1 MKISKVNHTKSA
13 VAKNEGMIKGILYQ
27 DPGSEEDLK
36 KRFSTLNRNAQ
47 RLYKILNQVQVGEKQ
62 NRRSRYKDIING
74 KDGLNNK
81 LQDLLFIRQDKRLAV
96 KNSEAVLKKLHSWNL
111 QVKGK
116 EVSNDDLDDIL
127 TLYLRKSLRK
137 GKAGL
142 RTLFRNA
149 GNTDISQEDQE
160 KISEFVTILREDYT
174 KNSFGKKIRKSIEN
188 QNLIVQPVQTGN
200 REVLALS
207 TKKDSRS
214 GREKQSFSNFLT
226 NYANLDYEKR
236 MDLLRKLRR
245 LVDLYFNADGNT
257 DSQTLPEEVN
267 IEPNYDVWAAHEA
280 GKTNNKTFAE
290 YPEILSQGDNSSSGE
305 RKTLDSVEAKEAR
318 GELRENIRKRN
329 IECYRKSLA
338 IIKENKELFFT
349 DDELNHY
356 WIHHIENAVERI
368 LSTTGNGKKLIRE
381 KLQIGY
387 LSEKVWKD
395 CLNTMSIKYIAV
407 GKAVYHFALDDLAD
421 TEKDTDLL
429 KIADKALDGITS
441 FDYEEIKAN
450 ETLQREV
457 AVDVSFAANNL
468 SRATVKTSEGKE
480 DFLVWNAKDIRENM
494 RYKEDGRTLKA
505 ILQFFGGASRW
516 DLNLF
521 KKAYKDSP
529 DDYEI
534 NFLDD
539 LRKII
544 FSLRNESF
552 HFTTQATGGYDW
564 NTELIGEMFEED
576 ANVCMALEKKKFYSN
591 NLPMFYNASDLQK
604 ILDFLYKEN
613 PSRASQVPSFKTVF
627 VRKNFPDFLAS
638 HGFSF
643 AGGDAETR
651 LKWQNALYYLL
662 KEIYYNA
669 FLTSPD
675 VKDDFFEALDGLPAE
690 NEDALKDFRG
700 RCRDFKN
707 KKEYGFPEICQFIM
721 TEYNEQNAGNR
732 KVRSSKADQRN
743 PKIFQHYRLLL
754 MHTLQSAFS
763 IFLDRQDVLQVLK
776 HSDGKGKLTSEEEF
790 LNSWSSTMY
799 KNTIDAVKDSPK
811 LQAWYITARFLNA
824 RTLNLLAG
832 SLRSY
837 IQYARDVYRRA
848 QETGNQVI
856 TYEKNTVQTCEEVL
870 PVLDLCLKLSSVYS
884 NELTDYFFDN
894 EEYAKYLSNYVNFY
908 SAEVGYGS
916 TFAKLQAFDNK
927 GLYMDKKNP
936 IANRNIV
943 MSKLFGPVSVLSKTM
958 SPVTE
963 QDIKDYYDKRKDIAG
978 YMVKGQCSSEE
989 EQKSVIEYQ
998 RLKNHVELRDAVEF
1012 GEIINELLGQ
1022 LINWSYLRERD
1033 LLYFQLGF
1041 HYLCLNNDD
1050 AKKPEGYIHITRENG
1065 TKINGAILSQVAGM
1079 YINGIPVFA
1088 PDDKSGKLTA
1098 QSSIGSAGKK
1108 IGLFGSY
1115 AGRILHENKKEA
1127 LEILYNAG
1135 LELFETLGEHDNV
1148 VDVRNAIDHFKYYTI
1163 KKDNQEDGTPHN
1175 SAPLMEHSPNK
1186 KMDNQEKGTPLS
1198 ILDYYS
1204 EVFDRFF
1211 EYDMK
1216 YQKTVVPMLQNVLL
1230 RHFVLFFPS
1239 FSQGTKAVGSAKV
1252 KERAQISAQKNG
1264 ISSDT
1269 LTYKIKGCSDL
1280 IIDAK
1285 SKEYREVIGKILY
1298 YPYEMPNDIIGGEH
1312 QKKGGKEENSRRKS
1326 GRNPGKF
1333 RQGKKER
1340 EQEEKELNN
1349 YKKKNNTDKTLGTSI
1364 GDILNGLN
1372 IK

>member
-13 VAKNEGMIKGILYQ
+13 VVKNEGMIKGILYQ
-27 DPGSEEDLK
+27 DPGSEEDLQ

-62 NRRSRYKDIING
+62 NRRSRYEGIING

-81 LQDLLFIRQDKRLAV
+81 LQDLLFISQDNGLAV

-174 KNSFGKKIRKSIEN
+174 KNNFGKKIRKSIEN

-214 GREKQSFSNFLT
+214 GREKQSFSDFLT
-226 NYANLDYEKR
+226 NYANLDSEKR

-257 DSQTLPEEVN
+257 DSLILPKEVN
-267 IEPNYDVWAAHEA
+267 IEPDYNVWATHEA

-290 YPEILSQGDNSSSGE
+290 YPEILSQGDDSNSGE
-305 RKTLDSVEAKEAR
+305 RKTLDSVEVREAR
-318 GELRENIRKRN
+318 GSLKESIRKRN

-368 LSTTGNGKKLIRE
+368 LSTTGNGKRLTRE
-381 KLQIGY
+381 KLRIGY

-468 SRATVKTSEGKE
+468 SRATVKTIKGKE

-494 RYKEDGRTLKA
+494 RYKEDGRTLKT

-521 KKAYKDSP
+521 KNAYNVSP
-529 DDYEI
+529 DYEI
-534 NFLDD
+534 KFLDD

-544 FSLRNESF
+544 FFLRNESF
-552 HFTTQATGGYDW
+552 HFTTQATGDYDW
-564 NTELIGEMFEED
+564 NTNLIGEMFAED
-576 ANVCMALEKKKFYSN
+576 ADVCMALEKKKFYSN
-591 NLPMFYNASDLQK
+591 NLPMFYNSSDLQK

-669 FLTSPD
+669 FLTSSD
-675 VKDDFFEALDGLPAE
+675 VKDDFFKALDGLPAE
-690 NEDALKDFRG
+690 NEDALNDFRR

-707 KKEYGFPEICQFIM
+707 KKEYGLPEICQFIM

-732 KVRSSKADQRN
+732 KVRSSKADQMN

-763 IFLDRQDVLQVLK
+763 IFLDRQDVLKVLK
-776 HSDGKGKLTSEEEF
+776 HSGRKRELMPEEEF

-799 KNTIDAVKDSPK
+799 KDTINAVKDSPK

-824 RTLNLLAG
+824 RTLNLLVG

-848 QETGNQVI
+848 QETENQVI
-856 TYEKNTVQTCEEVL
+856 TYEENTVQTCEKVL
-870 PVLDLCLKLSSVYS
+870 PVLDLCMKLSSVYS
-884 NELTDYFFDN
+884 NKLTDYFFDN

-908 SAEVGYGS
+908 NAQVGDGS
-916 TFAKLQAFDNK
+916 TFAQLQAFDDK
-927 GLYMDKKNP
+927 GLYMDKMNP

-943 MSKLFGPVSVLSKTM
+943 MAKLFGPVSVLSETM

-963 QDIKDYYDKRKDIAG
+963 QDIKDYYDKREEIAG
-978 YMVKGQCSSEE
+978 YMVKGQCSSKE
-989 EQKSVIEYQ
+989 EQESVIEYQ

-1088 PDDKSGKLTA
+1088 PDKAGKLTA
-1098 QSSIGSAGKK
+1098 QSSKGSAGKK
-1108 IGLFGSY
+1108 IGSFGSY
-1115 AGRILHENKKEA
+1115 AERILHENKKEA
-1127 LEILYNAG
+1127 QEVLYNAG
-1135 LELFETLGEHDNV
+1135 LELFETLREHDNV
-1148 VDVRNAIDHFKYYTI
+1148 VHVRNAIDHFKYYTV
-1163 KKDNQEDGTPHN
+1163 KKMDNQEDGTPH
-1175 SAPLMEHSPNK
+1175 
-1186 KMDNQEKGTPLS
+1186 S

-1211 EYDMK
+1211 EYDVK
-1216 YQKTVVPMLQNVLL
+1216 YQKTVVSMLQNVLL

-1239 FSQGTKAVGSAKV
+1239 FSTGKKVVGSAEV
-1252 KERAQISAQKNG
+1252 KDRAQISAQTNG

-1269 LTYKIKGCSDL
+1269 LTYKIQDCSDL

-1285 SKEYREVIGKILY
+1285 SEKYREVIGKILY
-1298 YPYEMPNDIIGGEH
+1298 YPYPMPDDIIGGEH

-1349 YKKKNNTDKTLGTSI
+1349 YKKKNNTAKSVGTSI

>member
-1 MKISKVNHTKSA
+1 MN
-13 VAKNEGMIKGILYQ
+13 
-27 DPGSEEDLK
+27 
-36 KRFSTLNRNAQ
+36 
-47 RLYKILNQVQVGEKQ
+47 
-62 NRRSRYKDIING
+62 
-74 KDGLNNK
+74 
-81 LQDLLFIRQDKRLAV
+81 
-96 KNSEAVLKKLHSWNL
+96 
-111 QVKGK
+111 
-116 EVSNDDLDDIL
+116 
-127 TLYLRKSLRK
+127 
-137 GKAGL
+137 
-142 RTLFRNA
+142 
-149 GNTDISQEDQE
+149 
-160 KISEFVTILREDYT
+160 
-174 KNSFGKKIRKSIEN
+174 
-188 QNLIVQPVQTGN
+188 
-200 REVLALS
+200 
-207 TKKDSRS
+207 
-214 GREKQSFSNFLT
+214 
-226 NYANLDYEKR
+226 
-236 MDLLRKLRR
+236 LLRKLRR

-257 DSQTLPEEVN
+257 DSLTLPEEVN
-267 IEPNYDVWAAHEA
+267 IEPDYNVWAAHEA

-305 RKTLDSVEAKEAR
+305 RKTLDSVEAREAR
-318 GELRENIRKRN
+318 GRLKENIRKRN

-349 DDELNHY
+349 DDVLNHY

-368 LSTTGNGKKLIRE
+368 LSTTGNGKRLTRE
-381 KLQIGY
+381 KLLIGY

-421 TEKDTDLL
+421 KEKDTDLL

-468 SRATVKTSEGKE
+468 SRATVKTSEEKE
-480 DFLVWNAKDIRENM
+480 DFLVWNAKEIRKNM

-529 DDYEI
+529 DYEI
-534 NFLDD
+534 KFLDD

-564 NTELIGEMFEED
+564 NTELIGEMFKED
-576 ANVCMALEKKKFYSN
+576 ANVCIALEKKKFYSN

-627 VRKNFPDFLAS
+627 VRKNFPDYLAS

-669 FLTSPD
+669 FLTSQD
-675 VKDDFFEALDGLPAE
+675 VKDDFFEALGRLPAE
-690 NEDALKDFRG
+690 NKDALNDFRR
-700 RCRDFKN
+700 RCGYFKD
-707 KKEYGFPEICQFIM
+707 KKEYGLPEICQFIM

-763 IFLDRQDVLQVLK
+763 IFLDRQEVLQVLK

-790 LNSWSSTMY
+790 LNGWSSTMY
-799 KNTIDAVKDSPK
+799 ENTINAVKYSKK

-856 TYEKNTVQTCEEVL
+856 TYEENTVQTCEEVL
-870 PVLDLCLKLSSVYS
+870 PVLDLCMKLSSVYS

-908 SAEVGYGS
+908 SAKVGYGS
-916 TFAKLQAFDNK
+916 TFAQLQAFDDK
-927 GLYMDKKNP
+927 DLYMDKKNP
-936 IANRNIV
+936 IPNRNIV

-963 QDIKDYYDKRKDIAG
+963 KDINDYYDKRKEIAG
-978 YMVKGQCSSEE
+978 YMVKGQCSSKE
-989 EQKSVIEYQ
+989 EQESVIEYQ

-1065 TKINGAILSQVAGM
+1065 TEINGAILSQVAGM
-1079 YINGIPVFA
+1079 YINGIPVFV
-1088 PDDKSGKLTA
+1088 PDKAGKLTA
-1098 QSSIGSAGKK
+1098 KSSIGSAGKK
-1108 IGLFGSY
+1108 IGSFGSY
-1115 AGRILHENKKEA
+1115 AEWILHENKKEA
-1127 LEILYNAG
+1127 QEVLYNAG
-1135 LELFETLGEHDNV
+1135 LELFETLGEHENV
-1148 VDVRNAIDHFKYYTI
+1148 VDVRNAIDHFKYYTV
-1163 KKDNQEDGTPHN
+1163 
-1175 SAPLMEHSPNK
+1175 K
-1186 KMDNQEKGTPLS
+1186 KMDNQKDDGTPLS

-1216 YQKTVVPMLQNVLL
+1216 YQKTVVSMLQNVLL
-1230 RHFVLFFPS
+1230 RHFVLFSPS
-1239 FSQGTKAVGSAKV
+1239 FSTGKKKVVVSAKG
-1252 KERAQISAQKNG
+1252 KDRAQINAQTNG

-1269 LTYKIKGCSDL
+1269 LTYKIKGCPDL

-1285 SKEYREVIGKILY
+1285 SEKYREVIGKILY
-1298 YPYEMPNDIIGGEH
+1298 YPYEMPDGIIGGEH
-1312 QKKGGKEENSRRKS
+1312 QKKGEKEENSRRKS

-1333 RQGKKER
+1333 RQGKKEQ

-1349 YKKKNNTDKTLGTSI
+1349 YKKKNNTAKPLGTSI

>member
-1 MKISKVNHTKSA
+1 MKISKVDHTKSA
-13 VAKNEGMIKGILYQ
+13 VAKNKGEIQGILYQ
-27 DPGSEEDLK
+27 DPRLKEELKEDLQE
-36 KRFSTLNRNAQ
+36 RFSNLNHNAQ
-47 RLYKILNQVQVGEKQ
+47 RLYKILNQVQVGEKPKKDNLENYNQ
-62 NRRSRYKDIING
+62 RCRYEGIVNG
-74 KDGLNNK
+74 KDGLNSE
-81 LQDLLFIRQDKRLAV
+81 LWHLFFIRQDNGLAV
-96 KNSEAVLKKLHSWNL
+96 KDSEAVLEYLPFWNL
-111 QVKGK
+111 QVKGE
-116 EVSNDDLDDIL
+116 EVSNDDLDGIL

-137 GKAGL
+137 GEAGL
-142 RTLFRNA
+142 RTLLRNS

-160 KISEFVTILREDYT
+160 KISEFVTILKEDFT
-174 KNSFGKKIRKSIEN
+174 KLDYGKRIRKSIEN
-188 QNLIVQPVQTGN
+188 QNMIVQPVKKGDKD
-200 REVLALS
+200 LLS
-207 TKKDSRS
+207 LPAKQDSQS
-214 GREKQSFSNFLT
+214 GREKKAFSDFLT
-226 NYANLDYEKR
+226 QYADLDLEKR
-236 MDLLRKLRR
+236 KDLLRRLRR
-245 LVDLYFNADGNT
+245 LVDLYFNVDPDADAPT
-257 DSQTLPEEVN
+257 IPEAVN
-267 IEPNYDVWAAHEA
+267 KAPNYKVWEAHEA
-280 GKTNNKTFAE
+280 GKSNDGMFTE
-290 YPEILSQGDNSSSGE
+290 YPKELEQGDASKAG
-305 RKTLDSVEAKEAR
+305 KKKMLDSVQAR
-318 GELRENIRKRN
+318 KARSGLKENIRKRN

-349 DDELNHY
+349 DEELNHY

-368 LSTTGNGKKLIRE
+368 LSTTGNGKRLTGE
-381 KLQIGY
+381 KLRIGY

-429 KIADKALDGITS
+429 KIADKAVGGITS
-441 FDYEEIKAN
+441 FDYEEIKAI

-468 SRATVKTSEGKE
+468 SRATVDTSKGNE
-480 DFLVWNAKDIRENM
+480 DFLVWESKNIGKNLW
-494 RYKEDGRTLKA
+494 YKEDGRTLKA

-516 DLNLF
+516 NLDLF
-521 KKAYKDSP
+521 KDAYKDLR
-529 DDYEI
+529 DYETYEI
-534 NFLDD
+534 KFLDD

-544 FSLRNESF
+544 FSLRNKSF
-552 HFTTQATGGYDW
+552 HFATQSTGSYDW
-564 NTELIGEMFEED
+564 NTNLIGEMFAQD
-576 ANVCMALEKKKFYSN
+576 AGVCVDLEKKKFYSN
-591 NLPMFYNASDLQK
+591 NLPMFYKASNLQK

-627 VRKNFPDFLAS
+627 VRKNFPDFLDS

-651 LKWQNALYYLL
+651 LKWQNALYYLF

-675 VKDDFFEALDGLPAE
+675 VKDDFFEALDGLPTE
-690 NEDALKDFRG
+690 NEDALALKDFRR

-707 KKEYGFPEICQFIM
+707 KKEYGLPEICQFIM

-732 KVRSSKADQRN
+732 KVRSSKEDQRN

-754 MHTLQSAFS
+754 MRTLQSAFS
-763 IFLDRQDVLQVLK
+763 IFLDRQDVLKVLK
-776 HSDGKGKLTSEEEF
+776 HPDGKRELMPETEF
-790 LNSWSSTMY
+790 LSDWRSTMY
-799 KNTIDAVKDSPK
+799 QNTINAVKDSPE
-811 LQAWYITARFLNA
+811 LQVWYITARFLNA
-824 RTLNLLAG
+824 RTLNLLVG

-856 TYEKNTVQTCEEVL
+856 TYEKNTVQTCKKVL

-884 NELTDYFFDN
+884 NELTDYFSDN
-894 EEYAKYLSNYVNFY
+894 EEYAKYLSKYVKFNDTNGNIG
-908 SAEVGYGS
+908 SA
-916 TFAKLQAFDNK
+916 FAQLQAFCMDSKSWNNI
-927 GLYMDKKNP
+927 YMDEMNP
-936 IANRNIV
+936 ILNRNIV
-943 MSKLFGPVSVLSKTM
+943 MSKLFGPDSILANTM
-958 SPVTE
+958 SSVKGK
-963 QDIKDYYDKRKDIAG
+963 DIRDYYNKQEKIAD
-978 YMVKGQCSSEE
+978 YMEKGKCSSKE
-989 EQKSVIEYQ
+989 EQESVIEYQ
-998 RLKNHVELRDAVEF
+998 RLKNHVELRDVVEF

-1088 PDDKSGKLTA
+1088 PDETGKLTA
-1098 QSSIGSAGKK
+1098 QSIEGSAGKK
-1108 IGLFGSY
+1108 IRFFYEY
-1115 AGRILHENKKEA
+1115 AGQILPGKGEA
-1127 LEILYNAG
+1127 LYNAG
-1135 LELFETLGEHDNV
+1135 LELFETLREHKNV
-1148 VDVRNAIDHFKYYTI
+1148 VHVRNAIDHFKYYTVT
-1163 KKDNQEDGTPHN
+1163 KEEKPEDGMPR
-1175 SAPLMEHSPNK
+1175 
-1186 KMDNQEKGTPLS
+1186 S

-1239 FSQGTKAVGSAKV
+1239 FSTGKKVVGSGEV
-1252 KERAQISAQKNG
+1252 KDRAQIGAQTNG

-1269 LTYKIKGCSDL
+1269 LTYKIQDCSDL

-1285 SKEYREVIGKILY
+1285 SEKYREVIGKILY
-1298 YPYEMPNDIIGGEH
+1298 YPYPVPDGIIGGEH
-1312 QKKGGKEENSRRKS
+1312 QEKGGKKENSRGKS
-1326 GRNPGKF
+1326 ERNPGKF
-1333 RQGKKER
+1333 RQGKKDR
-1340 EQEEKELNN
+1340 EQAEKELNA
-1349 YKKKNNTDKTLGTSI
+1349 YKKKNNTSESVGTS
-1364 GDILNGLN
+1364 LAEKLKGLN
-1372 IK
+1372 LK

>member
-13 VAKNEGMIKGILYQ
+13 VAKNDGMIKGILYQ
-27 DPGSEEDLK
+27 DPGSKEDLH
-36 KRFSTLNRNAQ
+36 KRFGTLNSNAQ
-47 RLYKILNQVQVGEKQ
+47 KLYKILNQVQVEEKQ
-62 NRRSRYKDIING
+62 NQRRRYEDIING

-81 LQDLLFIRQDKRLAV
+81 LKDLLFIRQDNGFAV
-96 KNSEAVLKKLHSWNL
+96 KKSEAVLKKLHSWNL

-149 GNTDISQEDQE
+149 GNTDISQEDQK

-174 KNSFGKKIRKSIEN
+174 KNNFEEKIRKSIEN

-214 GREKQSFSNFLT
+214 GREKQSFSDFLT
-226 NYANLDYEKR
+226 NYANLDSEKR
-236 MDLLRKLRR
+236 MNLLRKLRR

-305 RKTLDSVEAKEAR
+305 RKTLDSVEAREAR
-318 GELRENIRKRN
+318 GRLKENIRKKN
-329 IECYRKSLA
+329 IECYRNSLD
-338 IIKENKELFFT
+338 IIEKNKELFFT

-368 LSTTGNGKKLIRE
+368 LSTTGNGKRLTRE
-381 KLQIGY
+381 KLLIGY

-421 TEKDTDLL
+421 TNKDTDLL

-480 DFLVWNAKDIRENM
+480 DFLVWNAKEIRKNM

-529 DDYEI
+529 DYEI
-534 NFLDD
+534 KFLDD

-576 ANVCMALEKKKFYSN
+576 AKVCMALEKKKFYSN

-675 VKDDFFEALDGLPAE
+675 VKDVFFKALDDLPAE
-690 NEDALKDFRG
+690 NEYALKDFKG
-700 RCRDFKN
+700 RCGDFQN
-707 KKEYGFPEICQFIM
+707 KKEYGLPEICQFIM

-763 IFLDRQDVLQVLK
+763 IFLDRQDVRKVLEVLK
-776 HSDGKGKLTSEEEF
+776 HPDGKGKLISEEEF
-790 LNSWSSTMY
+790 LNGWSSTMY
-799 KNTIDAVKDSPK
+799 KNTINAVKDSKNKK

-837 IQYARDVYRRA
+837 IQYARDVCRRA
-848 QETGNQVI
+848 KETGNQVI
-856 TYEKNTVQTCEEVL
+856 TYEENTVQTCEEVL
-870 PVLDLCLKLSSVYS
+870 PVLDLCMKLSSVYS

-908 SAEVGYGS
+908 SAKVGYGS
-916 TFAKLQAFDNK
+916 TFAQLQAFDDK
-927 GLYMDKKNP
+927 DLYMDKKNP
-936 IANRNIV
+936 IPNRNIV

-963 QDIKDYYDKRKDIAG
+963 KDINDYYDKRKEIAG

-989 EQKSVIEYQ
+989 EQKRVIEYQ

-1065 TKINGAILSQVAGM
+1065 KKINGAILSQVAGM
-1079 YINGIPVFA
+1079 YINGIPFFA
-1088 PDDKSGKLTA
+1088 PDDKTGKLTE
-1098 QSSIGSAGKK
+1098 QSSIGGAGKK

-1127 LEILYNAG
+1127 LEVLYNAG

-1148 VDVRNAIDHFKYYTI
+1148 VDVRNAIDHFKYYTV
-1163 KKDNQEDGTPHN
+1163 
-1175 SAPLMEHSPNK
+1175 K
-1186 KMDNQEKGTPLS
+1186 KMDNQKDDGTPLS

-1216 YQKTVVPMLQNVLL
+1216 YQKTVVSMLQNVLL

-1239 FSQGTKAVGSAKV
+1239 FSTGKKKVVGSDEGKA
-1252 KERAQISAQKNG
+1252 RAQISAQKNG

-1269 LTYKIKGCSDL
+1269 LTYKIKGCPDL

-1285 SKEYREVIGKILY
+1285 SEKYREVIGKILY
-1298 YPYEMPNDIIGGEH
+1298 YPYEMPDGIIGGEH
-1312 QKKGGKEENSRRKS
+1312 QKKGEKEENSRRKS

-1333 RQGKKER
+1333 RQGKKEQ

-1349 YKKKNNTDKTLGTSI
+1349 YKKKNNTAKPVGTSI

>member
-368 LSTTGNGKKLIRE
+368 LSTTGNGKKLTRE

-516 DLNLF
+516 DLSLF

-529 DDYEI
+529 DYEI
-534 NFLDD
+534 KFLDD

-669 FLTSPD
+669 FLTSQD

-690 NEDALKDFRG
+690 NEDALEDFKG
-700 RCRDFKN
+700 RCGYFKDE
-707 KKEYGFPEICQFIM
+707 KEYGLPEICQFIM

-763 IFLDRQDVLQVLK
+763 IFLDRQDVLEVLK
-776 HSDGKGKLTSEEEF
+776 HPDGKGKLISEEEF
-790 LNSWSSTMY
+790 LNGWSSTMY
-799 KNTIDAVKDSPK
+799 KNTINAVKDSKK

-856 TYEKNTVQTCEEVL
+856 TYEKNTVQTCKKVL

-908 SAEVGYGS
+908 NAEVGDGS
-916 TFAKLQAFDNK
+916 TFAQLQAFDNK

-963 QDIKDYYDKRKDIAG
+963 QDIKDYYDKRKEIAG
-978 YMVKGQCSSEE
+978 YMVKGQCSSKE
-989 EQKSVIEYQ
+989 EQESVIEYQ

-1088 PDDKSGKLTA
+1088 PDDKSGKLTE
-1098 QSSIGSAGKK
+1098 QSSIGGAGTK
-1108 IGLFGSY
+1108 IGYFCSY
-1115 AGRILHENKKEA
+1115 TKWILHENKKEA
-1127 LEILYNAG
+1127 QEVLYNAG

-1148 VDVRNAIDHFKYYTI
+1148 VDVRNAIDHFKYYTVN
-1163 KKDNQEDGTPHN
+1163 KMDKDNQE
-1175 SAPLMEHSPNK
+1175 E
-1186 KMDNQEKGTPLS
+1186 GTPLS

-1216 YQKTVVPMLQNVLL
+1216 YQKTVVSMLQNVLL

-1239 FSQGTKAVGSAKV
+1239 FSTGKKKVVGSAEGKD
-1252 KERAQISAQKNG
+1252 RAQINAQTNG

-1285 SKEYREVIGKILY
+1285 SEKYREVIGKILY
-1298 YPYEMPNDIIGGEH
+1298 YPYQMPGDIIGGEH
-1312 QKKGGKEENSRRKS
+1312 QKKGGKEEDSRRKS

-1333 RQGKKER
+1333 RQGKKEQ
-1340 EQEEKELNN
+1340 EQEEKKLNN
-1349 YKKKNNTDKTLGTSI
+1349 YKEKNNTAKPLGTSI